1 MHARFIVGILLILCM
16 GLWISSGCNP
26 PPEKPAD
33 TTKGPSTSDIQPA
46 DDEQPEKE
54 AGYDDPKA
62 SEDSFVPSGTDPLTG
77 AAWEKLVG
85 VVETNKGRIKIKFFH
100 DAAPR
105 HIENFVYLARSG
117 FYDGLMF
124 HRYEPG
130 FVIQGGDPSGT
141 GQGGPGYKIPAEINS
156 EYNHV
161 KGAIAAARQGDNV
174 NPEKRSSGSQWYI
187 CLETAAHLDG
197 NYTVWG
203 KVIEG
208 MDVVMKLRKGDVMK
222 SITIREKQ

>member
-1 MHARFIVGILLILCM
+1 MHVRFTVGILLILCM

-46 DDEQPEKE
+46 DDEQPEKA
-54 AGYDDPKA
+54 AGYPDPKA
-62 SEDSFVPSGTDPLTG
+62 SEDSFVASKTDPLTG

-100 DAAPR
+100 DVAPR
-105 HIENFVYLARSG
+105 HIENFIYLARDG
-117 FYDGLMF
+117 FYNGLMF

-156 EYNHV
+156 EHGHV

-174 NPEKRSSGSQWYI
+174 NPEKR
-187 CLETAAHLDG
+187 LHR
-197 NYTVWG
+197 N
-203 KVIEG
+203 
-208 MDVVMKLRKGDVMK
+208 
-222 SITIREKQ
+222 